1 MKPMA
6 NCTESISAI
15 SVAKMRES
23 DAYTIANLVPS
34 KRLMYRAAMGIYTAE
49 KWRGKAIAIVTG
61 SGNNGG
67 DGYAL
72 ACILADNGIPSTLV
86 RVSEKF
92 SEDGKYFYDSAIQKG
107 VTDTRFTAETDLSP
121 YDTVVDCILGT
132 GFHGEPHGA
141 VADAIRAINASG
153 AYVISADI
161 NSGLDGD
168 TGEAVLAVKSDLTV
182 SIGYYKTGMFLADAP
197 QLIGNLVNVDIGIVL
212 V

>member
-1 MKPMA
+1 MKPTA
-6 NCTESISAI
+6 NCTEFTSAI

-34 KRLMYRAAMGIYTAE
+34 KWLMYRAAMGICTAA

-92 SEDGKYFYDSAIQKG
+92 SEDGKYFYDRAMQKG
-107 VTDTRFTAETDLSP
+107 VTDSRFTAETDLAQ
-121 YDTVVDCILGT
+121 YDIVVDCILGT
-132 GFHGEPHGA
+132 GFHGAPRGA

-168 TGEAVLAVKSDLTV
+168 TGEAALAVKSDLTV
-182 SIGYYKTGMFLADAP
+182 SIGYYKSGMFLADAP
-197 QLIGNLVNVDIGIVL
+197 YLIGDLVNVDIGIVL